1 MNPRKRPDFFS
12 AEWDDQDTKVSMS
25 THIHYMEVANRL
37 VRKFRAETG
46 LDFSLEDSKDFLS
59 WLTDLMNE
67 VRGRTRSV
75 YRSALRYAV
84 GMEGRTLD
92 LSGTRL
98 ARPEICKKRPP
109 HQSPDSHPSAQRM
122 KSATMDDVQRMLDEV
137 FERKALGQGYKRNEH
152 IAVLMLALSAQT
164 GLRPI
169 EWLDAHH
176 DSANGLL
183 VVKNAKASESK
194 SFGEYRTL
202 NIKGLEPEW
211 VAAIDFLLERVAK
224 YRESRVPRHR
234 QMDYIR
240 RLGVACRRVYD
251 RTFPRRGND
260 FPRIT
265 LYSGRHMF
273 AAAAKSDPD
282 ISDVELSAIMGHRS
296 LVTVKSNY
304 ANAKRKAAS
313 GVKVRA
319 SDADIQAVRMAQ
331 VRAGGT
337 GLKL

>member
-1 MNPRKRPDFFS
+1 MKPHKRLDFFS
-12 AEWDDQDTKVSMS
+12 SEWDQQDPKVSFG
-25 THIHYMEVANRL
+25 THRHYMRVANRL
-37 VRKFRAETG
+37 VRKFKVETG
-46 LDFSLEDSKDFLS
+46 LEFSLEDSDNFQL
-59 WLTDLMNE
+59 WLTDLMDE
-67 VRGRTRSV
+67 VRAKTRSV
-75 YRSALRYAV
+75 YRSALRYAS
-84 GMEGRTLD
+84 GLEGKKLD
-92 LSGTRL
+92 LSMTRL
-98 ARPEICKKRPP
+98 PRSDGFAKRPP
-109 HQSPDSHPSAQRM
+109 HQSPEAHPSAQRM

-137 FERKALGQGYKRNEH
+137 FQRKAVGQGYKRNEH

-183 VVKNAKASESK
+183 VVRNAKASESK

-224 YRESRVPRHR
+224 YRGDRVPRHR
-234 QMDYIR
+234 QMDYTK
-240 RLGVACRRVYD
+240 RLGLACRRVYD
-251 RTFPRRGND
+251 RTFPRRGHD

-273 AAAAKSDPD
+273 AAVAKSDPD

-296 LVTVKSNY
+296 LVTVESNY
-304 ANAKRKAAS
+304 AHAKRQAGS
-313 GVKVRA
+313 GVKVQA